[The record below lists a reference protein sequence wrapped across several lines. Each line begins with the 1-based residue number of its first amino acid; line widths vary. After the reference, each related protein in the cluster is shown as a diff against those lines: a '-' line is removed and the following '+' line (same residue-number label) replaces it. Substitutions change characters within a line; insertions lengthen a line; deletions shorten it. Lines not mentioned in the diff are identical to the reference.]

1 MCDVEH
7 LLNSNEPWTVYRT
20 MIDILGI
27 DRDDPDAKEARMRM
41 IEDPLVRGL
50 VSELKAF
57 PGEVLSS
64 HKSAGQAYHRLSFLA
79 EIGMDKDDPGI
90 KEIIDRVYELIK
102 YDGIPRLPSLI
113 PERYGGSGEVKDA
126 WALCDAPTTL
136 YSLARIV
143 SAEDDPVR
151 SGSMKLLAL
160 AKDNGWPCVVS
171 PELGGFRGPG
181 KKGDPCP
188 YATIIMLKLISAF
201 DDYRDSIEA
210 KNGVECILDLWENS
224 RVKHPY
230 IFYMGDD
237 FRKLKAP
244 FVWYDILNVCDILS
258 RFEFARK
265 DPRLLDMVGLIGSKR
280 GEDGRFRPESEWK
293 AWKGWDFGQ
302 KKGPSSWIEFLVC
315 RIEKRMEGLI

>member
-1 MCDVEH
+1 MCDIDF
-7 LLNSNEPWTVYRT
+7 LMNSKEPWTVYRT
-20 MIDILGI
+20 MADILGVGM
-27 DRDDPDAKEARMRM
+27 DNPELKAARMRM
-41 IEDPLVRGL
+41 VEDPLIKSL
-50 VSELKAF
+50 VAELSGW

-90 KEIIDRVYELIK
+90 MEIIDKVYELMSE
-102 YDGIPRLPSLI
+102 DGIPRLPTLI
-113 PERYGGSGEVKDA
+113 PERYGGTGEVKDA

-136 YSLARIV
+136 YSLAKIV
-143 SAEDDPVR
+143 SPEVKLVR
-151 SGSMKLLAL
+151 SGFMKLLAL
-160 AKDNGWPCVVS
+160 SRTKGWPCVVS
-171 PELGGFRGPG
+171 EELGSFRGPG
-181 KKGDPCP
+181 RKDDPCP

-201 DDYRDSIEA
+201 DDFKDSFEA

-258 RFEFARK
+258 RFEFARN
-265 DPRLLDMVGLIGSKR
+265 DQRLLEMVDLIRSKR

-302 KKGPSSWIEFLVC
+302 KKGPSSWIEFLIC
-315 RIEKRMEGLI
+315 RIEKRMEGLS